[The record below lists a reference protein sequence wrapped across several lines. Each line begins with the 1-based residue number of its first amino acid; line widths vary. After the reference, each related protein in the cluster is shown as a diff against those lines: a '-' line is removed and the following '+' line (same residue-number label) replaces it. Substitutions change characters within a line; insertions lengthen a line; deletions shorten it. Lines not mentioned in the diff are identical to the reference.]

1 MKTLNIDLD
10 KVSQSTDLSQLA
22 ELKRE
27 LVHQTNHDTEVIIS
41 SKELD
46 KTITMTMNRIH
57 SLWTLLVNRSLE
69 HPGHKLSI
77 SAYEQVYRNMISV
90 MFLVDVILREDGDV
104 AKITFFI
111 IEITDKKSN
120 FMLYPMPEI

>member
-10 KVSQSTDLSQLA
+10 KIIHNTDLSELA

-27 LVHQTNHDTEVIIS
+27 IVHQTNPDTEVIIS

-46 KTITMTMNRIH
+46 KTITMSLNRIH
-57 SLWTLLVNRSLE
+57 SLWTLLINRSLE

-77 SAYEQVYRNMISV
+77 SSYEQVYRNIISV
-90 MFLVDVILREDGDV
+90 MFLVDVILRENGDV

-111 IEITDKKSN
+111 IEITDKNSN